1 MRSGEARICS
11 NTLCIAKS
19 RNEVR
24 AQNFRKAP
32 RQRDRSLRK
41 EPQFNCAVLPQTK
54 EVNPMDIQVND
65 ILTMKKQHPC
75 GSKQWQVLRIGMDF
89 RLKCLGCGHEVML
102 PRSKAEKNIR
112 TVEREGEIVC

>member
-1 MRSGEARICS
+1 MLKVIIADDEARVCS

-41 EPQFNCAVLPQTK
+41 DSAILHYSSLLTPAFTKGFLICPKCA
-54 EVNPMDIQVND
+54 
-65 ILTMKKQHPC
+65 ILISQKHIDR
-75 GSKQWQVLRIGMDF
+75 GI
-89 RLKCLGCGHEVML
+89 
-102 PRSKAEKNIR
+102 AN
-112 TVEREGEIVC
+112 ERNHSCRR

>member
-1 MRSGEARICS
+1 MQQYFVYY
-11 NTLCIAKS
+11 K
-19 RNEVR
+19 
-24 AQNFRKAP
+24 KM

-89 RLKCLGCGHEVML
+89 KLKCLGCGHEVML

-112 TVEREGEIVC
+112 KILRDGQDVK